1 MKNLK
6 KNIPNL
12 NKNSKSFENPKV
24 RLLNP
29 TLRETKLSNNKEMTL
44 LTLQTVKTPSR
55 IDNIGILLILETA
68 KISKPTD

>member
-6 KNIPNL
+6 KNMPNL

-29 TLRETKLSNNKEMTL
+29 TLRETKLSNNKEMTS
-44 LTLQTVKTPSR
+44 LTLKTVKTPSR
-55 IDNIGILLILETA
+55 IDNMGNILFLGTT
-68 KISKPTD
+68 KISKITD